1 MPFFLLTFNHVQDD
15 VRALKYLL
23 QQSPNG
29 TLLCS
34 AQSIRSRAINDN
46 FRIYWWDTAPQNIED
61 IKLMKGVQ
69 SFKEMDVSCTIHDSD
84 WKYED
89 EFIRIKLMKGVQSFK
104 EMDVSGTIHDSD
116 WK

>member
-15 VRALKYLL
+15 VCALKFLL

-29 TLLCS
+29 TFLCS
-34 AQSIRSRAINDN
+34 AQSIRSRAISDT
-46 FRIYWWDTAPQNIED
+46 FRIYWWDTVPQNIED

-69 SFKEMDVSCTIHDSD
+69 SFKEMDVSGTIYDSD

-89 EFIRIKLMKGVQSFK
+89 EFINQLFLPLLKKCDIRNL
-104 EMDVSGTIHDSD
+104 
-116 WK
+116 